1 MGRRLSFSHFVT
13 LGAALCSVGC
23 SKATKPGDAGP
34 MPAAP
39 GASVVAPVASLVAP
53 EASHADP
60 WEGHGPRPP
69 RPPQPG
75 ASASALRSDF
85 RSRLTTVRVS
95 AHASA
100 VILRKRGSSWVTAGD
115 GGCTVPA
122 PRMERALDNLVRL
135 KASKAEERPAD
146 GQAFELQIVALMGE
160 EIALQLEVAGR
171 GNQGDLVQLHDDSKV
186 MLRGLDRSLWSAR
199 PADWCKEI

>member
-1 MGRRLSFSHFVT
+1 MGRRLSFSHYLT

-23 SKATKPGDAGP
+23 SKATKPGDTGP

-135 KASKAEERPAD
+135 KASKTEERPAH
-146 GQAFELQIVALMGE
+146 GHAFELQIVALMGE